1 MRAVMQRMDNELYM
15 YDGAEADEEKQK
27 LSHIPTDA
35 INLDSVVMKNLLDS
49 FISENKLEPGPA
61 SLLFQQVEEK
71 FGTKFRVLSEMRGI
85 FFVLQPY
92 FL

>member
-61 SLLFQQVEEK
+61 SLLFQQVGEK
-71 FGTKFRVLSEMRGI
+71 FEKYFGYLARCEGKFCTTTLKN
-85 FFVLQPY
+85 
-92 FL
+92 